1 MENDQ
6 ERRTILAVGLSLL
19 IYMVY
24 IQWFAPPIQTVTT
37 VTDVQSLSVAQNGVV
52 GTTIDDA
59 AQVTASSSAADVE
72 VKVEEPVVKQQL
84 IADHEIPFTSDTF
97 EGELHSREGG
107 LRSVHLKNY
116 NKHPEV
122 KALYSWV
129 FDKISGEGDEWKAY
143 KGGDSPE
150 VVLDDQAS
158 FVVAGSGEITPDQRY
173 RLSRDGDSLVATGQ
187 VESGLKITKRYQQG
201 NDPNVVDVV
210 VRFENRSSQ
219 SIRDL
224 WVGVSA
230 VLDGEAGMY
239 ENVNRPVVVII
250 NYRQDQQTNL

>member
-24 IQWFAPPIQTVTT
+24 IQWFAPPIQTVAT
-37 VTDVQSLSVAQNGVV
+37 VTDVQSVSVAQNGVV

-59 AQVTASSSAADVE
+59 AQATGIGEAEAVE
-72 VKVEEPVVKQQL
+72 PTDEEPVVKQQL
-84 IADHEIPFTSDTF
+84 IADHEIPFASDTF

-129 FDKISGEGDEWKAY
+129 FDKFSGEGDEWKAY
-143 KGGDSPE
+143 EGGDRPRLFWTIVLLSWWLE
-150 VVLDDQAS
+150 VEKSVPTEGIDS
-158 FVVAGSGEITPDQRY
+158 VEMGM
-173 RLSRDGDSLVATGQ
+173 RLLRLVR
-187 VESGLKITKRYQQG
+187 L
-201 NDPNVVDVV
+201 
-210 VRFENRSSQ
+210 NR
-219 SIRDL
+219 
-224 WVGVSA
+224 A
-230 VLDGEAGMY
+230 
-239 ENVNRPVVVII
+239 
-250 NYRQDQQTNL
+250 